1 MAQLTTGC
9 TGIIKS
15 VKPVM
20 KDGEHETWENPKG
33 VTFYKFWVEI
43 GDKKSKKP
51 LLSPDTEPWWAKP
64 GIAVQY
70 TLETL
75 PDGKYNFSEI
85 KKPDGQEAKKE
96 HIKEAYKDKPAF
108 VSTYND
114 PVLIH
119 RYAIVKAQGL
129 VTWLFDE
136 MGYEPATIEVEI
148 ENSKHLYNWL
158 IEDISSRDTINIRVA
173 CMENAIRHINA
184 GKKTM
189 YKLNVETQT
198 FEPVKVGI
206 SRLEKFM
213 TGEDKTTSKLIRLA
227 DELMK
232 SPLVITKESLDK
244 KE

>member
-1 MAQLTTGC
+1 MAQLETGC
-9 TGIIKS
+9 TGLIKS

-85 KKPDGQEAKKE
+85 KKPDSQEAKQA
-96 HIKEAYKDKPAF
+96 HIKEAYKDKPF

-114 PVLIH
+114 PVNIH
-119 RYAIVKAQGL
+119 RFAKAESYGF
-129 VTWLFDE
+129 TIWLFGE
-136 MGYEPATIEVEI
+136 LPFEPPTLESIMT
-148 ENSKHLYNWL
+148 NSQYLYNW
-158 IEDISSRDTINIRVA
+158 IIQDASSKDAVLTRVA
-173 CMENAIRHINA
+173 CLRSAIKCINA
-184 GKKTM
+184 GKENDSTGAIIKTGWLSRFM
-189 YKLNVETQT
+189 P
-198 FEPVKVGI
+198 EP
-206 SRLEKFM
+206 EKM
-213 TGEDKTTSKLIRLA
+213 TTKLIRLA
-227 DELMK
+227 DEFYK
-232 SPLVITKESLDK
+232 DVCQITKESLEK
-244 KE
+244 